1 MASATE
7 HNIAEKRGE
16 QIAESNFGIVAKNL
30 DKLRGKVIEFDAAAV
45 FVNKQPLKL
54 VYFGVIL
61 VHF

>member
-16 QIAESNFGIVAKNL
+16 QVTESYFCVVTKHS

-45 FVNKQPLKL
+45 FVDKQPLEL
-54 VYFGVIL
+54 VYFRIIL